1 MNLLGIRIKQLR
13 KQRGLTQTELG
24 SLVNVTKVSICCY
37 ENGTRMPSLETL
49 MDLSQVFNVSVD
61 FLLGLDNTI
70 ISEGK
75 EEYNIR
81 MANEE
86 IVFIKELRKYGAM
99 HDRIIA
105 NPKRLVELMLKKL
118 K

>member
-37 ENGTRMPSLETL
+37 ENGTRTPSLETL

-61 FLLGLDNTI
+61 FLLGLDNTV
-70 ISEGK
+70 ISETK
-75 EEYNIR
+75 EDYNVR
-81 MANEE
+81 MASEE
-86 IVFIKELRKYGAM
+86 IAFIKELRKYGAL
-99 HDRIIA
+99 HDKIIS